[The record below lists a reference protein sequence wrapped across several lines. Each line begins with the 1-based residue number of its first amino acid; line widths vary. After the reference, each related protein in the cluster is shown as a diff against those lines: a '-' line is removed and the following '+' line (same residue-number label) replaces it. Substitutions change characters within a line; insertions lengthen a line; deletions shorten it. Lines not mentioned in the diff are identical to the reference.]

1 MSWAYS
7 FRHTRT
13 HSASSKKGASP
24 VPQRTVSPHSFTLS
38 TSRPLLLPQKA
49 VIFFSSGGR
58 TETVK

>member
-24 VPQRTVSPHSFTLS
+24 APQRTVRPHAFTLS
-38 TSRPLLLPQKA
+38 TSRPLLLPQRA
-49 VIFFSSGGR
+49 VTFFASSGR
-58 TETVK
+58 METVK